1 MKHKTLSLVLATLF
15 AATTGVAVAVDPPGG
30 APGGTPGG
38 APGGDMPGAMPGG
51 PGGAN
56 GAGGG
61 AFEKLDKNK
70 DGIVSKD
77 EAKGDSGV
85 KKNFSKWDTNKDG
98 KLSKAEYE
106 AGQAGGTPPG

>member
-1 MKHKTLSLVLATLF
+1 MKQKALSIVLATLF
-15 AATTGVAVAVDPPGG
+15 AAASGVAIAADPPGAPKPGG
-30 APGGTPGG
+30 APGDMGG
-38 APGGDMPGAMPGG
+38 MPGAAPG
-51 PGGAN
+51 

-106 AGQAGGTPPG
+106 AGQAGGAPKS

>member
-1 MKHKTLSLVLATLF
+1 MKHKALSVVIATLF
-15 AATTGVAVAVDPPGG
+15 AAATGAVYAVDPPGSKPGDAPGGMPGGTMPAPGG
-30 APGGTPGG
+30 APGG
-38 APGGDMPGAMPGG
+38 
-51 PGGAN
+51 AN
-56 GAGGG
+56 GG

-106 AGQAGGTPPG
+106 AGQAGGAPKS

>member
-1 MKHKTLSLVLATLF
+1 MKQKALSIVLATLF
-15 AATTGVAVAVDPPGG
+15 AAASGVAIAADPPGAPKPG
-30 APGGTPGG
+30 DMGGMPGAAPGG
-38 APGGDMPGAMPGG
+38 
-51 PGGAN
+51 
-56 GAGGG
+56 AGGNG

-106 AGQAGGTPPG
+106 AGQAGGAPKS